1 MLRDGKT
8 VDDIKVEAF
17 AVVREAAKRVLL
29 ITSLRCTVNWWP
41 CTIRR

>member
-17 AVVREAAKRVLL
+17 AVVREAAKRVLDYV
-29 ITSLRCTVNWWP
+29 TTMYS
-41 CTIRR
+41 